1 MRRLAAL
8 PLALL
13 ALGGC
18 GPSLPR
24 AQSATQRPIG
34 EDLIDLL
41 PSGPDAVV
49 DVEVG
54 QLDGWP
60 TSRRLLALMP
70 PEGRAQLDKLGDE
83 PLSRIEAVAVGIY
96 KAGTPEAQATVVAR
110 GALEW
115 ERLRARAGG
124 VPTEYHGATI
134 VDGADGAV
142 GRVTPRVF
150 AFGTPSMVRRV
161 LDVARR
167 QDDSVRGATLD
178 EPLRKALAKAPT
190 AKLGRPALIAAI
202 VPTEPVRELLRKA
215 DWRSAADLEW
225 AALSFAVGSGFD
237 VGVVAGARGEA
248 EARTFSDTMKAR
260 AGELK
265 SQVTVRLLG
274 LVPYI
279 DPFIVVAKNAEV
291 HVAYRL
297 GEARVDQLVTRLA
310 QMQGLAKL
318 KGALQ

>member
-1 MRRLAAL
+1 MRRPSA
-8 PLALL
+8 LALL
-13 ALGGC
+13 MALAFGC
-18 GPSLPR
+18 GPSLPA
-24 AQSATQRPIG
+24 AQMAQRPIG

-41 PSGPDAVV
+41 PSGPDALV
-49 DVEVG
+49 DVDVA

-83 PLSRIEAVAVGIY
+83 PLSRIEAVAVGVY
-96 KAGTPEAQATVVAR
+96 KAATPEAQATVVAR

-115 ERLRARAGG
+115 SRLVARAGG
-124 VPTEYHGATI
+124 TPTDYHGATI
-134 VDGADGAV
+134 IDGADGTVA
-142 GRVTPRVF
+142 RVTPRVF

-178 EPLRKALAKAPT
+178 EPLRKALAHAPT
-190 AKLGRPALIAAI
+190 AKLGRPAVMAAL
-202 VPTEPVRELLRKA
+202 VPTDAVREQLRAA
-215 DWRSAADLEW
+215 DWRSAADLDW

-237 VGVVAGARGEA
+237 VGIVAGAHGEA
-248 EARTFSDTMKAR
+248 EARTLADTTR
-260 AGELK
+260 SHVGELK

-297 GEARVDQLVTRLA
+297 GEARVDQLVTRLS
-310 QMQGLAKL
+310 QMQGLMKM
-318 KGALQ
+318 KGALK